1 MKGFPRSM
9 NVLIDY
15 FSKMPGIGR
24 KTAERLTFFI
34 LSNSKENAK
43 GFAEAIQK
51 VKETVRFCSLC
62 HNLSDEETCDICSNP
77 ERDKEV
83 ICVVENPN
91 DVMQVEKMGKYN
103 GLYHVLLGSLSPLD
117 GIGPKDLKISEL
129 LARLKN
135 NKVKEVIIATD
146 SNTEGEATALYL
158 VKLLKPMGINLTR
171 IASGLPVGANLE
183 YADQATLSCAF
194 EGRVKL

>member
-9 NVLIDY
+9 NVLIDH

-43 GFAEAIQK
+43 GISEAIQK

-62 HNLSDEETCDICSNP
+62 NNLSDEETCDICSNP
-77 ERDKEV
+77 ERNKET

-117 GIGPKDLKISEL
+117 GIGPKDLKIEGL
-129 LARLKN
+129 LRRLKKD
-135 NKVKEVIIATD
+135 KVKEVIIATG
-146 SNTEGEATALYL
+146 SNTEGETTALYL
-158 VKLLKPMGINLTR
+158 VKLLKPMGMNITR

-183 YADQATLSCAF
+183 YADQATLFRAF
-194 EGRVKL
+194 EGRIKI